1 MFVLIRPAQTFC
13 ERIKVDFVTDD
24 TPSNSASG
32 SCAWRSRV
40 QMACK
45 VVLARYV
52 NGTAIPNSLRRSAQI
67 HRGWLRTYRSS
78 TRVNVKVLDF
88 LKSGGGYRALPGPV
102 DHKHSTFSSSLP
114 STSAN
119 AFVANIYVGLIYL
132 PRSSHA
138 ASGFLRLRQRRGCT
152 HLWGE
157 ERRLRRLL
165 GQQ

>member
-1 MFVLIRPAQTFC
+1 MALKVRRATCKDGLAGFWWIGK
-13 ERIKVDFVTDD
+13 KVDFVTDD

-88 LKSGGGYRALPGPV
+88 VKSGGGRKALN
-102 DHKHSTFSSSLP
+102 P
-114 STSAN
+114 SGTEA
-119 AFVANIYVGLIYL
+119 
-132 PRSSHA
+132 R
-138 ASGFLRLRQRRGCT
+138 
-152 HLWGE
+152 
-157 ERRLRRLL
+157 
-165 GQQ
+165 